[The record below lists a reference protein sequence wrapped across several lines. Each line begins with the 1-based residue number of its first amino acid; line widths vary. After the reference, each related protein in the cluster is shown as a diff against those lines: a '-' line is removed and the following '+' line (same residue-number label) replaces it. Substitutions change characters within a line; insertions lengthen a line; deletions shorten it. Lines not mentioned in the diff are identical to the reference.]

1 MIWANDDESS
11 IPVTVPSPVTCR
23 ELGAESRFARP
34 ESLVGNTRA
43 PCFSVLRRQFSARI
57 LLQLPSLLAEGLVLA
72 YPGTVVVL
80 SASGPQEHAAERDD
94 ASASDEPL
102 SFEAQR

>member
-23 ELGAESRFARP
+23 ELGAESLCAKPRGLFGKTRTLA
-34 ESLVGNTRA
+34 LV
-43 PCFSVLRRQFSARI
+43 VLRRQIATRRI
-57 LLQLPSLLAEGLVLA
+57 PQLPSLLAEGSVLA